1 VRIVR
6 RVLLVVGCLALLTG
20 LVWVGQGSGVFPYP
34 ASSFMVNQLPWVT
47 RGILLAIGGLLLV
60 GLSRRL

>member
-1 VRIVR
+1 MVR